1 MEHINF
7 SIHDFVIISI
17 VYTIVNREE
26 DDYTVDDFTFNG
38 TCLKS
43 EIKETEMKFFSL
55 ACKRAREEKY
65 DFEYDVILAI
75 RNITE
80 L

>member
-1 MEHINF
+1 MSHINF
-7 SIHDFVIISI
+7 SIHDFVIISVVFI
-17 VYTIVNREE
+17 IVNREE
-26 DDYTVDDFTFNG
+26 DDLTVDDYTFDG

-43 EIKETEMKFFSL
+43 EVKATEMEFFSQ
-55 ACKRAREEKY
+55 ACKRAREKKY